1 MKKRRAEK
9 RLSIEMKLE
18 GYHAYPY
25 GPRPYCLAFCLQS
38 HGVRFTS
45 HPNTAREAEEPLD
58 SPRRRRVRATDV
70 ESASGTGPVMMLIGG
85 SGTDVYIRNNLPTH
99 AYILYSNVSL
109 GS

>member
-1 MKKRRAEK
+1 MSDEKTSSGKAAEH
-9 RLSIEMKLE
+9 RNE

>member
-9 RLSIEMKLE
+9 RLSIEMKAIMHTHTDH
-18 GYHAYPY
+18 GHIVWRSVYSPT
-25 GPRPYCLAFCLQS
+25 GSGS
-38 HGVRFTS
+38 HRTLIR
-45 HPNTAREAEEPLD
+45 REKQKSRLD